1 MALEFPVIDPVAL
14 AVGPLQ
20 IRWYALAYLVGFL
33 AAWRYGLVLAAR
45 SAPVRPSKTDIDD
58 FIPWAV
64 LGVILGGRIGYV
76 LFYQF
81 AEYAAQPLEALK
93 IWHGGMSFHGGVT
106 GLIVAIVVFAWR
118 RGFSPRR
125 LADIVCCGAPIGI
138 FLGRIANF
146 INGEL
151 YGRVTDVPWAVKF
164 PRGGFEPRHP
174 SQLYEAFLEG
184 FVLFLVLFVLARI
197 SRIRETPGILTGVF
211 LSLYGLFRIAVEFF
225 REPDAQLGFILP
237 GISMG
242 QILSLPLII
251 LGLAVIGF
259 ALMKKKQTAS

>member
-1 MALEFPVIDPVAL
+1 VAI
-14 AVGPLQ
+14 GPLQ

-33 AAWRYGLVLAAR
+33 AAWRYGLMLADRIAPAR
-45 SAPVRPSKTDIDD
+45 PNRTDIDD

-151 YGRVTDVPWAVKF
+151 YGRVTDVPWALKF

-184 FVLFLVLFVLARI
+184 FVLFVLLFVLARMKAV
-197 SRIRETPGILTGVF
+197 REMPGILTGVF
-211 LSLYGLFRIAVEFF
+211 LSLYGLFRIVVEFF

-242 QILSLPLII
+242 QILSLPLIV
-251 LGLAVIGF
+251 LGLSVIGF
-259 ALMKKKQTAS
+259 ALSRRAASLSQNDSR